1 MTAQGGPHLG
11 DALSALLDGAL
22 SAEEEP
28 AVSAH
33 LAQCEVCT
41 ADLEGIRAVRSRLRA
56 LPPEEPPFGFV
67 ERLVRPHHVGGRRR
81 RLRVGAAAL
90 GVSAAAAL
98 AVLFLSSPTNA
109 PVSPQMTRLVEAH
122 ATSSSGDPI
131 SQLAPIGVPVSFQR

>member
-1 MTAQGGPHLG
+1 
-11 DALSALLDGAL
+11 
-22 SAEEEP
+22 
-28 AVSAH
+28 
-33 LAQCEVCT
+33 
-41 ADLEGIRAVRSRLRA
+41 
-56 LPPEEPPFGFV
+56 
-67 ERLVRPHHVGGRRR
+67 
-81 RLRVGAAAL
+81 LRVGAAAL